1 MQNVRL
7 TDPEDDSDDPE
18 FFIDIPAIE
27 RMTRVRHPGAQ
38 RRIITFQPS
47 AADPVAEE
55 RETARTV
62 AVRRIPFCETNVDDV
77 LDETGYLAD
86 GEDYERKLDTI
97 DDSQHLDVEIVESY
111 PSKVYNG
118 PSPQDVKVSLDNSA
132 LKEAYAKPPSDAKRP
147 PLRLDP
153 FQNIRNV
160 CWGAGA
166 TEIPPEATLHQL
178 TSAVE
183 DPAKIT
189 IAIFCYLSK
198 DGLETVNS
206 PELGPSGIYGATLG
220 GMPIL
225 QFGHKP
231 EGHLGGTDQQGNWPS
246 YIGASFGQAYFNL
259 TGTQN
264 CQTSIDSSGIDL
276 PCTPRVLNNDDAPV
290 RPGDWNCILL
300 SLDATQGLI
309 HNTSVPDS
317 TFPDGNYMTG
327 TLRFV
332 VNGVDCTEGVIR
344 TESTVDGGWVDSLGN
359 VRGPLIVGPQEQPW
373 TIGVFG
379 EEFALPVQTTETEAW
394 PHQDRPKVAYGYVQV
409 WTDQALDFSDPDIR
423 AKFMK
428 PDPDDPAKPRMVDP
442 SVAQKAFGEPT
453 FFFDGGP
460 TKFVKNQ
467 GGGGEFT
474 KIGDLKSFRPAPPKA
489 SAS

>member
-1 MQNVRL
+1 MDGPGEEGNPGRQMQNVRL

-38 RRIITFQPS
+38 RRIVTFQPS

-55 RETARTV
+55 RETAREV

-132 LKEAYAKPPSDAKRP
+132 LTEAYAKPPSDAKRP

-160 CWGAGA
+160 CWGSGA
-166 TEIPPEATLHQL
+166 TEFPIGTNIHRMMSDGDQSRMTVAMWVNFVDADPIPQT
-178 TSAVE
+178 
-183 DPAKIT
+183 
-189 IAIFCYLSK
+189 AI
-198 DGLETVNS
+198 
-206 PELGPSGIYGATLG
+206 
-220 GMPIL
+220 M
-225 QFGHKP
+225 
-231 EGHLGGTDQQGNWPS
+231 
-246 YIGASFGQAYFNL
+246 SFGQLVADDGLDVLSILKTNGSPVGSL
-259 TGTQN
+259 TEDVYVGADIT
-264 CQTSIDSSGIDL
+264 
-276 PCTPRVLNNDDAPV
+276 A
-290 RPGDWNCILL
+290 LL
-300 SLDATQGLI
+300 SGPAGSVQAQRLGIGPFYPATPQLHI
-309 HNTSVPDS
+309 
-317 TFPDGNYMTG
+317 
-327 TLRFV
+327 
-332 VNGVDCTEGVIR
+332 
-344 TESTVDGGWVDSLGN
+344 SLGLGTEPVGYIRRGWNFIAFSFDLSAKLVSTAFN
-359 VRGPLIVGPQEQPW
+359 VVAAPLQNAAITCRFRDDQGNPDTEPEFEGDFSS
-373 TIGVFG
+373 IAFG
-379 EEFALPVQTTETEAW
+379 GYEFALPVVGPYLGGLFGESNNSDVGIA
-394 PHQDRPKVAYGYVQV
+394 GVQI
-409 WTDQALDFSDPDIR
+409 WLDSFIDFSAEGVL

-442 SVAQKAFGEPT
+442 SIAQKAFGEPA

-460 TKFVKNQ
+460 SKFVKNQ
-467 GGGGEFT
+467 GSGGEFT